1 MTRLVPRDQPPD
13 DGRRAAEQHVAHR
26 AAAER
31 GHEADN
37 AAAEKVHALDARREA
52 VNRQTR

>member
-1 MTRLVPRDQPPD
+1 MTRLVPRNQPP

-37 AAAEKVHALDARREA
+37 AAAEKAHALDARREA